1 MKNKK
6 TALEKKI
13 FHLFFVVTFLLI
25 LILIA
30 FQWQIIRYGIKQHE
44 ESILSPRIVDIKM
57 SLSSYAN
64 NALIMLSEIAN
75 MPEFHLAV
83 KEQELDEL
91 AHIIHTNVKQ
101 HPGRGIYFFSED
113 KDQLYGETW
122 EMITQNLDR
131 IYRNRDARHRFYSLF
146 GRNIYQ
152 IVAVPVLSE
161 TDDVFLGMMIL
172 SDLIDIATLNLSNQP
187 VSFSP
192 VDGEIRTSTLPEHIR
207 ANATTLNS
215 RLQKMQENN
224 KTELITNLGIETAAG
239 LVSLYNLDT
248 EPIGIFITTLS
259 RDINKFAHQ
268 NLLFFLLVLLSIA
281 ILIISFTG
289 AWFGKMILAPVKK
302 ISNRMQEIKSNPE
315 LIGPMENQYR
325 GVLGEMIDIF
335 NDMNDSIN
343 NYNRTL
349 IEYKIIAENLGE
361 GVVWMDKEF
370 KILLYNNSFKKIISI
385 EDCEDIKQQH
395 LTDLIPIERA
405 KLADLSDKGIE
416 WNEYRWERD
425 DKIKYLRINVKPV
438 IDYYDLR
445 FVCSIL
451 DITKEVVESRARE
464 KLELALLKS
473 NKLAELG
480 KRVEGIVHNI
490 NSPLNTV
497 LGYAQIMKRYE
508 KCRQDTEKIIS
519 AGKIISHNVKSLLKK
534 IREDSIASCRPVN
547 VNDIVAQELDFCKH
561 NLYFKHNISLTI
573 SYDDNIPDIDA
584 VHSDI
589 SLIIANLLN
598 NAAQAVENSEDK
610 SIYVTTKFIDDMIT
624 IEICDTGIGIEE
636 ENRQKIFEP
645 FYSTKYNSADDSFG
659 LGLAI
664 SKSIAEKYHGRIE
677 LTSTVGV
684 GSTFTL
690 YLPFKELK

>member
-13 FHLFFVVTFLLI
+13 FILFFVVTFLLI

-57 SLSSYAN
+57 
-64 NALIMLSEIAN
+64 ALNSHVNTAQIMLSEIADKPKLHHSIN
-75 MPEFHLAV
+75 NR
-83 KEQELDEL
+83 ELDDL
-91 AHIIHTNVKQ
+91 AQIILANTKSLTS
-101 HPGRGIYFFSED
+101 RGIYFFSED
-113 KDQLYGETW
+113 KKQLYGENW

-131 IYRNRDARHRFYSLF
+131 VYRDRYTKHSFYSLF

-152 IVAVPVLSE
+152 IVALPVISE
-161 TDDVFLGMMIL
+161 TDEFLGMFIL
-172 SDLIDIATLNLSNQP
+172 SDLISIATLNLSNQP
-187 VSFSP
+187 VFFAP
-192 VDGEIRTSTLPEHIR
+192 VDEEVRTSMLPEHIR
-207 ANATTLNS
+207 TNATTLNS
-215 RLQKMQENN
+215 RLQKMHEHN
-224 KTELITNLGIETAAG
+224 KTELITNLSIEIAVG
-239 LVSLYNLDT
+239 LVPLFNLNG

-268 NLLFFLLVLLSIA
+268 NLLFFFLVLLSIA

-289 AWFGKMILAPVKK
+289 AWFGKTILAPVKK
-302 ISNRMQEIKSNPE
+302 ISTRMQEIKSNPE
-315 LIGPMENQYR
+315 LIGPMDNQYR
-325 GVLGEMIDIF
+325 GVLGEMIDTF
-335 NDMNDSIN
+335 NDMNYSIN

-349 IEYKIIAENLGE
+349 IEYKTITENLGE
-361 GVVWMDKEF
+361 GVVWMDKQF
-370 KILLYNNSFKKIISI
+370 KILLYNSSFKRITDI
-385 EDCEDIKQQH
+385 EYSEDIKQKL
-395 LTDLIPIERA
+395 LTDLIPIENE
-405 KLADLSDKGIE
+405 KLADLSDNGLE
-416 WNEYRWERD
+416 LNNLRWEQD
-425 DKIKYLRINVKPV
+425 DKIKYLRINLKPV
-438 IDYYDLR
+438 IDHYELR
-445 FVCSIL
+445 YVCSIL
-451 DITKEVVESRARE
+451 DITKEVIESRARE

-480 KRVEGIVHNI
+480 RRVEGIVHNI

-497 LGYAQIMKRYE
+497 LGYAQILKRQE
-508 KCRQDTEKIIS
+508 KCREDTDKIIS

-547 VNDIVAQELDFCKH
+547 VNDIVKQELDFCKH
-561 NLYFKHNISLTI
+561 NLYFKHNISLETFF
-573 SYDDNIPDIDA
+573 DDNIPDIDA

-610 SIYVTTKFIDDMIT
+610 SIYVTTKFIDEMIA

-645 FYSTKYNSADDSFG
+645 FFSTKSNRANDSFG

-677 LTSTVGV
+677 LTTTVGV

-690 YLPFKELK
+690 CLPFKELK